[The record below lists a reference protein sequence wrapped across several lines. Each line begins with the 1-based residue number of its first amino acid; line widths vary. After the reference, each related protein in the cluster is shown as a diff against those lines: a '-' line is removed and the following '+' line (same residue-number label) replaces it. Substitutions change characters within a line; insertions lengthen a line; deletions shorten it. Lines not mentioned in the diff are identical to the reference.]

1 MPHTYIGG
9 QQTGKIYEMS
19 ALFRVAQ
26 EKTRWAPRYF
36 GFEMSALLRVA
47 QEKTRWAPRYFG
59 LVSIRSCG
67 NTGPR
72 LERGAWS
79 NVVTCLEY

>member
-9 QQTGKIYEMS
+9 QQIGKIYEMS
-19 ALFRVAQ
+19 ALFC
-26 EKTRWAPRYF
+26 
-36 GFEMSALLRVA
+36 VA

-72 LERGAWS
+72 LERDAWS